1 MFFRYSII
9 SAAKESLDV
18 VKPSLELS
26 IEQRYYFVIMTKL
39 WFNCVCLQAE
49 QELLEMIRRR
59 STILEATSPLVFI

>member
-1 MFFRYSII
+1 MSIFLCNALGLLLFMFFRYSII

-39 WFNCVCLQAE
+39 
-49 QELLEMIRRR
+49 
-59 STILEATSPLVFI
+59 